1 MSSMHCDRTKA
12 AATSARVCEHLD
24 GSYVPPGVQRHV
36 VEYPVAN
43 GHVRRRRAL
52 PPLARLGD
60 NRKSGHHPCILS
72 TTSIPSTSVW
82 LPFIIPLEREFLTV
96 TFLTTRAS
104 DSSGGIQRG
113 VAAKAMRDATE
124 SSGNP
129 GMTTKHAAHRSSF
142 WSSIQW
148 RPRNSA
154 WEMRTWSSLKKRIV
168 SFTLAHAAAWFLAGS
183 SHHHGV
189 PTSMQTS
196 SALAKALL
204 PVIPVSMVWK
214 FMKSSV
220 KCSRVM
226 SSTTLLDPA

>member
-1 MSSMHCDRTKA
+1 MA
-12 AATSARVCEHLD
+12 AMCPLVFSATLSNTPLRMVTSDADVPSPHLHGSETIARAVI
-24 GSYVPPGVQRHV
+24 
-36 VEYPVAN
+36 
-43 GHVRRRRAL
+43 
-52 PPLARLGD
+52 
-60 NRKSGHHPCILS
+60 ILS